1 MVVYTRRM
9 ENNITPYLKGIER
22 GRVDWIN
29 LAQNRN
35 KLWAVVNTAMNF
47 RILQTAENLLSNW
60 KKKKFS
66 FAVRT
71 AFCGGW

>member
-1 MVVYTRRM
+1 MGVYTRRM
-9 ENNITPYLKGIER
+9 ENNIITYLKGIER
-22 GRVDWIN
+22 GRVKWIN
-29 LAQNRN
+29 LAQDRN
-35 KLWAVVNTAMNF
+35 KFWAVVNTAMNF

-60 KKKKFS
+60 KKKFS